1 MKTEATESQNQRIR
15 TYLQSGR
22 YLTARKASYLF
33 DCDRLSARIHD
44 LRAEGMNIETEIGHN
59 NKKHFAIYSIVPKQ
73 PMMWFEIDC
82 NEAKKELEQLL
93 IKENEL
99 IH

>member
-22 YLTARKASYLF
+22 HLTARKASYLF

-44 LRAEGMNIETEIGHN
+44 LRAEGMNIETETGHN
-59 NKKHFAIYSIVPKQ
+59 NKKHFAIYKLEPNRLM
-73 PMMWFEIDC
+73 P
-82 NEAKKELEQLL
+82 ELENISELYNTL
-93 IKENEL
+93 IK
-99 IH
+99 